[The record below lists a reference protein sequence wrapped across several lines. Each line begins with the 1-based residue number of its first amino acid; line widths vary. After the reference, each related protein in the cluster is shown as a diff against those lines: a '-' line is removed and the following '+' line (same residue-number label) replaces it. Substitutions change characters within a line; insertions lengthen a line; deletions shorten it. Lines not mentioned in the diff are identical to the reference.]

1 MFLCD
6 KDLITLEGVIYI
18 KKKKYYSMIISV
30 KNDEIPDLSVKF
42 IKHNKYTHLLM
53 LTQKN
58 FLKTEVAQ

>member
-1 MFLCD
+1 L
-6 KDLITLEGVIYI
+6 G
-18 KKKKYYSMIISV
+18 
-30 KNDEIPDLSVKF
+30 VKF

>member
-1 MFLCD
+1 M
-6 KDLITLEGVIYI
+6 
-18 KKKKYYSMIISV
+18 MNSV
-30 KNDEIPDLSVKF
+30 KNDEIHDLSVKF